1 MVAGGNTMRRW
12 IEIVTVVL
20 FVGFLGACSQ
30 TVSSPDDA
38 ATCGELVDLA
48 LTVVVDVRD
57 SASDLTSEDFSG
69 PVGGDTETLALMLVE
84 GFGPITVRSSELG
97 CDSDKWNGEYQERVL
112 QLVPMTRGG
121 LVVISIA
128 GSEFPKPF

>member
-1 MVAGGNTMRRW
+1 MRRW
-12 IEIVTVVL
+12 IEIVPVVL
-20 FVGFLGACSQ
+20 VVGFLSACSP

-38 ATCGELVDLA
+38 ATCGDLVDLA

-69 PVGGDTETLALMLVE
+69 PDGGGAETLALMLEE
-84 GFGPITVRSSELG
+84 GFGPISVRSSELG

-112 QLVPMTRGG
+112 QLVPMTLGG
-121 LVVISIA
+121 LFVISIA
-128 GSEFPKPF
+128 ASPFVEPF